1 MTTTV
6 TPTRLATS
14 VPHLPGRLPLLGDVR
29 GLDVRAPIQS
39 LIRMAGE
46 IGPAFERKM
55 FNRRIVLVT
64 GAELAAE
71 LSDEARFEKFIG
83 PALWNLRDIG
93 GDGLFT
99 ALNDEPNW
107 RKAHDLLH
115 PAFTQ
120 SAMRTYHETM
130 LDVAGELAE
139 HWDSCA
145 GQRTVEVSADMTK
158 LTLETIGRTGFGY
171 SFDSFRAE
179 RPHPFVDAMVGALR
193 HSQRRTFLK
202 PPYVGDLLWRRAERR
217 NLERLRY
224 MNELVDAVIRE
235 RVEHPHADADDL
247 LELMLR
253 AARAGGPGAL
263 SEVNIRYQII
273 TFLVAG
279 HETTSGA
286 LSFAL
291 YYLSKHPD
299 VLAEATAEVDRV
311 WGAAE
316 RPAFEQVAK
325 LRYVRRVLD
334 EAMRLWPTA
343 PVYGRAARADTVLGG
358 RYAMKAGEGVLVV
371 IPAVHRDPD
380 LWGPDALEFDPDRFT
395 SERVKFRPAHIYKPF
410 GTGERA
416 CIGRQF
422 ALHEAVL
429 VLGTILRRYQLE
441 ADPSYEL
448 KVQERLTLMPQGFRL
463 ALRRR

>member
-71 LSDEARFEKFIG
+71 LSDESRFEKFVG
-83 PALWNLRDIG
+83 PALWNLRDIA

-299 VLAEATAEVDRV
+299 VLAEA
-311 WGAAE
+311 
-316 RPAFEQVAK
+316 
-325 LRYVRRVLD
+325 
-334 EAMRLWPTA
+334 
-343 PVYGRAARADTVLGG
+343 RADTVLGG

-395 SERVKFRPAHIYKPF
+395 SERVKSRPAHIYKPF

>member
-93 GDGLFT
+93 GDGLF
-99 ALNDEPNW
+99 
-107 RKAHDLLH
+107 
-115 PAFTQ
+115 
-120 SAMRTYHETM
+120 
-130 LDVAGELAE
+130 
-139 HWDSCA
+139 
-145 GQRTVEVSADMTK
+145 
-158 LTLETIGRTGFGY
+158 
-171 SFDSFRAE
+171 
-179 RPHPFVDAMVGALR
+179 GALR

-291 YYLSKHPD
+291 YYLSKHPE

-395 SERVKFRPAHIYKPF
+395 SERVKSRP
-410 GTGERA
+410 
-416 CIGRQF
+416 
-422 ALHEAVL
+422 
-429 VLGTILRRYQLE
+429 
-441 ADPSYEL
+441 
-448 KVQERLTLMPQGFRL
+448 
-463 ALRRR
+463 

>member
-1 MTTTV
+1 
-6 TPTRLATS
+6 
-14 VPHLPGRLPLLGDVR
+14 
-29 GLDVRAPIQS
+29 
-39 LIRMAGE
+39 
-46 IGPAFERKM
+46 
-55 FNRRIVLVT
+55 
-64 GAELAAE
+64 
-71 LSDEARFEKFIG
+71 
-83 PALWNLRDIG
+83 
-93 GDGLFT
+93 
-99 ALNDEPNW
+99 
-107 RKAHDLLH
+107 
-115 PAFTQ
+115 
-120 SAMRTYHETM
+120 
-130 LDVAGELAE
+130 
-139 HWDSCA
+139 
-145 GQRTVEVSADMTK
+145 
-158 LTLETIGRTGFGY
+158 
-171 SFDSFRAE
+171 
-179 RPHPFVDAMVGALR
+179 
-193 HSQRRTFLK
+193 
-202 PPYVGDLLWRRAERR
+202 
-217 NLERLRY
+217 